1 MDQPAHVGPS
11 KSLQHSSKPSNSMSS
26 EAKSGVHH
34 RRVGILG
41 ATGLVGQRFI
51 ALLESHPWFDVVALA
66 ASEKSAGK
74 TYGTAVNWKLTTALP
89 NRVRDLPVT
98 QCRTDDFKAAQVDI
112 VFSALDASVAG
123 ELEEEFASAGFPVF
137 SNAKNHRY
145 DADVPILIPHV
156 NASHLD
162 VVPHQRKVRGYPS
175 KGCIVTNANC
185 SSTGLVI
192 ALKPLLDAFGLSK
205 LFVVTMQAISG
216 AGYPGVSAMD
226 IYDNVVPYIGG
237 EEPKLQK
244 EPSKI
249 LGKLDAACQGFVP
262 ENFVVSAHCNRVP
275 VIDGHTE
282 CVSVEFRDNKSVT
295 VDQVIQVLRDYR
307 SEAQLLKLPSA
318 PEAPIYVFD
327 EKSNPEDFNRPQ
339 PRLDRDLG
347 NGYVVTVGRVREC
360 PLLGFKFVLL
370 SHNTVI
376 GAAGGSIQN
385 AELAVA
391 RQLV

>member
-1 MDQPAHVGPS
+1 M
-11 KSLQHSSKPSNSMSS
+11 S
-26 EAKSGVHH
+26 EAKTSEHLK

-51 ALLESHPWFDVVALA
+51 ALLESHPWFDVVAVA

-74 TYGTAVNWKLTTALP
+74 TYGVAVNWKLTTALP
-89 NRVRDLPVT
+89 SRVKDLPVT
-98 QCRTDDFKAAQVDI
+98 QCTPEEFKPAQVDI

-123 ELEEEFASAGFPVF
+123 EIEEQFAAAGYPVF

-162 VVPHQRKVRGYPS
+162 IVPHQRKTRGYPA

-192 ALKPLLDAFGLSK
+192 ALKPLLDAFGLAK

-244 EPSKI
+244 EPAKI
-249 LGKLDAACQGFVP
+249 LGKLDAEAKSFIP
-262 ENFVVSAHCNRVP
+262 EEFPVSAHCNRVP

-282 CVSVEFRDNKSVT
+282 CVSVQFCKPAT
-295 VDQVIQVLRDYR
+295 VEQVIQVLRDYR
-307 SEAQLLKLPSA
+307 SEAQTLKLPSA

-327 EKSNPEDFNRPQ
+327 EKVNPEDFNRPQ

-347 NGYVVTVGRVREC
+347 GGYVVTVGRVREC

-391 RQLV
+391 KGLA